1 MIKMKRLWL
10 ILWILL
16 FANCLIFVHSSLS
29 QEQKYP
35 RGAQYYL
42 GTDDQ
47 LLIKVNVW
55 GFVAKPG
62 QYLVPSGTDL
72 VSLISF
78 AGGPI
83 EGAKLSKIKII
94 RPPHNQ
100 TDNNNKNKSVIIVDV
115 KKFMKNGDISVIP
128 VLKPDDTI
136 VISGTKWY
144 HISKALE
151 VITKVGYLVQIYAFI
166 YYYTKR

>member
-1 MIKMKRLWL
+1 MIVSKRVTL
-10 ILWILL
+10 IVWILL
-16 FANCLIFVHSSLS
+16 LANCLIFVHYSLA
-29 QEQKYP
+29 QEERYP
-35 RGAQYYL
+35 RGAQYFL

-47 LLIKVNVW
+47 LLIRVNVW

-72 VSLISF
+72 ISLISF

-94 RPPHNQ
+94 RPQHSSKEKK
-100 TDNNNKNKSVIIVDV
+100 DEVIIVNVD
-115 KKFMKNGDISVIP
+115 KFLKNGDNSKIP

-144 HISKALE
+144 YASKALE
-151 VITKVGYLVQIYAFI
+151 MITKVGYLVQIYAFI
-166 YYYTKR
+166 NYYSKR

>member
-1 MIKMKRLWL
+1 MTTNVRRITIFLL
-10 ILWILL
+10 ILFGTLL
-16 FANCLIFVHSSLS
+16 VTNQTISC
-29 QEQKYP
+29 QEKEYP

-72 VSLISF
+72 ISLISF
-78 AGGPI
+78 AGGPR
-83 EGAKLSKIKII
+83 EGARLDNIKLIRESLSSKDSQNKITKINVQKYIKQGDKSII
-94 RPPHNQ
+94 PH
-100 TDNNNKNKSVIIVDV
+100 
-115 KKFMKNGDISVIP
+115 
-128 VLKPDDTI
+128 LKPGDTI

-144 HISKALE
+144 HLSKYLEFISKFAM
-151 VITKVGYLVQIYAFI
+151 LVQIYAWI
-166 YYYTKR
+166 VYYSDRK

>member
-1 MIKMKRLWL
+1 MTLKKGS
-10 ILWILL
+10 WIVIALLL
-16 FANCLIFVHSSLS
+16 FGNCLIFVHQSYS

-83 EGAKLSKIKII
+83 EGGKLSKVKII
-94 RPPHNQ
+94 RPQHDKKEKKDQ
-100 TDNNNKNKSVIIVDV
+100 IIIVDV
-115 KKFMKNGDISVIP
+115 DKFLKTGDNTKIP
-128 VLKPDDTI
+128 LLKPDDTI

-144 HISKALE
+144 YFSKALE
-151 VITKVGYLVQIYAFI
+151 TITKVGYLVQIYAFI

>member
-1 MIKMKRLWL
+1 MHKLKQRWL

-16 FANCLIFVHSSLS
+16 LANCLIFVQSSFS
-29 QEQKYP
+29 QDEKYP

-94 RPPHNQ
+94 RPHN
-100 TDNNNKNKSVIIVDV
+100 TRTKKSDDAKAVIVVDV
-115 KKFMKNGDISVIP
+115 NKFIKTGDPKVIP

-144 HISKALE
+144 HFSKALE

-166 YYYTKR
+166 WYYTKK